1 MNNYPFLAN
10 NTNIL
15 DETFYSTTPTY
26 INGQNVFLSQEKQRK
41 MHDTLNTSIV
51 GLAPPANS
59 PHSLNIFTP
68 ANFIQAER
76 YVGPSGVIF
85 TFPAQVVRPSIG
97 APGLPQPCYPCMARP
112 CPNPIMPTVN
122 YPAPTTPQAPIDSV
136 PPAMYPQMPQMNQ
149 EQLSQNPF
157 FLQNQPLPFHYDKAT
172 TSFDLLPGNTQVP
185 GCRGAP
191 DLRNISGVV
200 YQQAQLADY
209 HTRTAGTLQNTN
221 YGLFSDMSP
230 DPCRYSQRR
239 LRLKATAIHPQQHVA
254 DILDKPA
261 SFSDDQAKKTV
272 TFASC
277 TQVDTAEKSEQVWFP
292 CFCPKDKPDTKSNEV
307 SSNTDETCASK
318 VKKFFRKSQKKDSN
332 DKITTGKSEKSSS
345 KGRNKKKVKK
355 TQHKQ
360 QYEDSDSY
368 TSDSDAFC
376 KC

>member
-15 DETFYSTTPTY
+15 DETFYSATPTY

-51 GLAPPANS
+51 GLAPPTNS
-59 PHSLNIFTP
+59 PPSLNISTP

-97 APGLPQPCYPCMARP
+97 APGLPQPCYPCMSRP

-122 YPAPTTPQAPIDSV
+122 YPAPTTPQAPIDSL

-157 FLQNQPLPFHYDKAT
+157 YLQNQPLPFHYDKAT
-172 TSFDLLPGNTQVP
+172 TSFDLLPGNTQ
-185 GCRGAP
+185 
-191 DLRNISGVV
+191 
-200 YQQAQLADY
+200 
-209 HTRTAGTLQNTN
+209 
-221 YGLFSDMSP
+221 
-230 DPCRYSQRR
+230 QRR

-261 SFSDDQAKKTV
+261 SFSDDQTKKTV

-292 CFCPKDKPDTKSNEV
+292 CFCPKDKPDTKSNEA

-332 DKITTGKSEKSSS
+332 DKITTGKSKTSSS
-345 KGRNKKKVKK
+345 KERNKKRAKK
-355 TQHKQ
+355 TQKKQ

-368 TSDSDAFC
+368 TSDSDVIC